1 MFHMKQAEAPKKHDH
16 FLDAKGL
23 NCPLPVLKA
32 KLILNKI
39 KPGEILYVQATD
51 PHATIDFEAYCART
65 GHTISYSKIKNE
77 VISLYIIRA
86 ENLNID

>member
-1 MFHMKQAEAPKKHDH
+1 
-16 FLDAKGL
+16 
-23 NCPLPVLKA
+23 
-32 KLILNKI
+32 
-39 KPGEILYVQATD
+39 VQATD

-65 GHTISYSKIKNE
+65 GHTISYSKIKDE

>member
-1 MFHMKQAEAPKKHDH
+1 MKQAEIPQNYDH

-32 KLILNKI
+32 KLI
-39 KPGEILYVQATD
+39 
-51 PHATIDFEAYCART
+51 FEAYCART
-65 GHTISYSKIKNE
+65 GHTISYSNIKDE

-86 ENLNID
+86 ENLNNE